1 MRQDQLDGLVTFAM
15 VAESHGF
22 SAAAIRLGISPSAVS
37 QTIRQLELRV
47 GVPLF
52 HRTTRSIS
60 LTEAGARFLQQV
72 LPAVQTLVGATEA
85 LGDEPED
92 PSGQLRLN
100 VSRAAYLSV
109 VRPILPGFLSTYPE
123 VTVEIALDNTLA
135 DIVTPGFDAGIR
147 FGHLVEK
154 DMVGVPVGPPLS
166 AHLIASPAYLAQ
178 KGTPN
183 HPSDLIRHECI
194 GFRRASTGVVE
205 RWELRQNDDAL
216 EVAVTGRL
224 IVNDSVALVQSA
236 LDGLGIA
243 YMINGYIDHL
253 LEQGRLV
260 RVLEEWSP
268 VLPGFTLYY
277 ASRKRV
283 SRSLRA
289 LIDTMQKARSAKYGE
304 AILSGSEVQ

>member
-22 SAAAIRLGISPSAVS
+22 SAAAVRLGVSPSAVS
-37 QTIRQLELRV
+37 QTIRQLERRV

-60 LTEAGARFLQQV
+60 LTDAGARFLEQV
-72 LPAVQTLVGATEA
+72 LPAVQALVGATAA
-85 LGDEPED
+85 LGDEQEH

-100 VSRAAYLSV
+100 VSRAAFLSV
-109 VRPILPGFLSTYPE
+109 VRPVLPGFLDTYPDIN
-123 VTVEIALDNTLA
+123 VEIALDNTLA

-147 FGHLVEK
+147 FGNLVEK
-154 DMVGVPVGPPLS
+154 DMVGIAVGPPLS
-166 AHLIASPAYLAQ
+166 AHLIASPPYLAQ
-178 KGTPN
+178 HGAPA
-183 HPSDLIRHECI
+183 HPSDLARHQCI

-205 RWELRQNDDAL
+205 KWELRNSDETL
-216 EVAVTGRL
+216 EVAVAGRL
-224 IVNDSVALVQSA
+224 VVNDSIALVQAA

-243 YMINGYIDHL
+243 YMINGYIDPL

-260 RVLEEWSP
+260 RVLAEWSP

-283 SRSLRA
+283 SRALRA
-289 LIDTMQKARSAKYGE
+289 FIDMIQKPRPGPAAGDTATLY
-304 AILSGSEVQ
+304 

>member
-15 VAESHGF
+15 VAESRGF

-37 QTIRQLELRV
+37 QTIRQLERRV

-60 LTEAGARFLQQV
+60 LTDAGTRFLEQV
-72 LPAVQTLVGATEA
+72 LPAVQTLAGATAA
-85 LGDEPED
+85 LGDEQGN

-100 VSRAAYLSV
+100 VSRAAFLVV
-109 VRPILPGFLSTYPE
+109 VRPILSEFLRTYPD
-123 VTVEIALDNTLA
+123 VNVEIALDNTLV

-154 DMVGVPVGPPLS
+154 DMVGIPVGPPLS
-166 AHLIASPAYLAQ
+166 AHLIASPDYLAQ
-178 KGTPN
+178 RGTPT
-183 HPSDLIRHECI
+183 HPSDLIRHDCI
-194 GFRRASTGVVE
+194 GFRHASTGVVE
-205 RWELRQNDDAL
+205 RWALQKNGDSL

-224 IVNDSVALVQSA
+224 IVNDSVALVQAA

-243 YMINGYIDHL
+243 YMINGYIDPL

-260 RVLEEWSP
+260 RIMEEWSP
-268 VLPGFTLYY
+268 ALPGFTLYY

-283 SRSLRA
+283 SRALRA
-289 LIDTMQKARSAKYGE
+289 LIDIMQKARPANVADT
-304 AILSGSEVQ
+304 AITLY